1 MADVV
6 LVNPG
11 KNKVAVIKAIQRITK
26 VSLVNAKQL
35 VEKVPTIIVS
45 GVSFM
50 EAQEYRNA
58 LEVAGAQVTVKE

>member
-11 KNKVAVIKAIQRITK
+11 KKKVAVIQAIQRITK

-35 VEKVPTIIVS
+35 VEKAPTIIVS

>member
-11 KNKVAVIKAIQRITK
+11 NKKPAVIKVFQRITK
-26 VSLVNAKQL
+26 VSLISAKQL
-35 VEKVPTIIVS
+35 VENTPSIVVS

>member
-11 KNKVAVIKAIQRITK
+11 NKKPAVIKVIQRITK
-26 VSLVNAKQL
+26 VSLISAKQL
-35 VEKVPTIIVS
+35 VENTPSIVVS

-58 LEVAGAQVTVKE
+58 LEVAGAQVRVKE